1 MEVEK
6 HIKPM
11 FTNIFPFCRCCGT
24 ACNNSTLQTTR
35 VTANSPRDLHFCAA
49 MDFKNCFASYVM
61 IASEETIKMESTG
74 IETHHHQKLDDL
86 LKETENF
93 VKNAVKAIQTSHKS
107 KFENIASD
115 NLEIVKKLQREQ
127 ELTVLDLI
135 QISGKC
141 KLINETSVPQTLHE
155 FLNSQKSEFEEIL
168 RKKDNIIKDLKREL
182 KCKDE
187 KDYKILDSHLEN
199 INLIVTRMNDQI
211 KILCNNYQEEMC
223 NIEQL
228 LCNRRADIVKS
239 NLKNFELM
247 IKDSFDTQD
256 KFLKSLQEKTITYE
270 QKMNNLVIAEDEDY
284 NALKSK
290 LNADILELE
299 QQLHSTETTYILNED
314 QLKYNYDIL
323 KKRHEDNMKI
333 RSEQK
338 RKLFPLRDQFNA
350 IKSTLNKQS
359 ELINSEKEQVASDC
373 GKYKRNS
380 NDLRQKLRNMKRIN
394 SKTFCDIWRMNE
406 EAAQIL
412 LEEIISL
419 DEEIHSQILNKEC
432 YSSNL
437 SFLDDNGPFYKLVD
451 HNEGKETSTINNIQH
466 DERYL
471 NLSASTKEI
480 LLKVSSIKTILQINS
495 SSDQDTI
502 SQFFIENFD
511 MPENYSLN
519 ENDMKHDSADIKFT
533 FGKAKCILQK
543 LMGSQLDIH
552 TDTSKKVSP
561 VSYDQEKNTE
571 YWKNYIA
578 VVNEEKLSLWNTLLE
593 NLKKYHEELIKISE
607 LESEVSDLLQKNE
620 ELLLPLQQ
628 R

>member
-451 HNEGKETSTINNIQH
+451 HNEGKGIARNSIYLHFLYKLIKNRIIQKLLCMLLCFFMKMKLLI
-466 DERYL
+466 DERYTYEAFNEIMSISKIL
-471 NLSASTKEI
+471 CLLTYIAS
-480 LLKVSSIKTILQINS
+480 
-495 SSDQDTI
+495 
-502 SQFFIENFD
+502 
-511 MPENYSLN
+511 
-519 ENDMKHDSADIKFT
+519 
-533 FGKAKCILQK
+533 
-543 LMGSQLDIH
+543 